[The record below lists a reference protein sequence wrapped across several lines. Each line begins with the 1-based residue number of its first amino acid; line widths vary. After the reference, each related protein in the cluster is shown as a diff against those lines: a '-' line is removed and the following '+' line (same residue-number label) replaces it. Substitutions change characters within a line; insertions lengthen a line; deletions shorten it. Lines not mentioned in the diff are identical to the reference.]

1 VGQDCPECGKPL
13 LKRQGRFGPFVS
25 CSGYPGCKYRPPR
38 EDSATGENGAV
49 ARKPATARAKRRV
62 KEPVGS

>member
-25 CSGYPGCKYRPPR
+25 CSGYPGCRYRPPR
-38 EDSATGENGAV
+38 EAPAPV
-49 ARKPATARAKRRV
+49 ASGTMGTKPAAARAKRRI

>member
-13 LKRQGRFGPFVS
+13 VKRQGRFGPFVS

-38 EDSATGENGAV
+38 EASVPARNGGV
-49 ARKPATARAKRRV
+49 ARKPAAARAKRPA
-62 KEPVGS
+62 KEPVTS